1 VLTVLPLAA
10 PAQRLTP
17 GKQVRGE
24 SVHARSAT
32 AAGAGRVHAQFDL

>member
-17 GKQVRGE
+17 GKRVRGE
-24 SVHARSAT
+24 SVHGRL
-32 AAGAGRVHAQFDL
+32 AAAVGAGRVHAQFDL